1 MTTVMTKKQVVE
13 INHKCSNSWKF
24 DTTFF
29 VFHSVKS
36 LFKKLKVDNTGYFE
50 FRIYYNNQ
58 NQITLNI
65 KRFDYK
71 DNVTVAGETKSIILD
86 KTEVKRRNNSKL
98 LDMTEKL
105 TDEILLKL
113 YV

>member
-36 LFKKLKVDNTGYFE
+36 LFKKLKVDNTGYLRYTFLLLRQE
-50 FRIYYNNQ
+50 VSYKSELQQKNN
-58 NQITLNI
+58 
-65 KRFDYK
+65 
-71 DNVTVAGETKSIILD
+71 
-86 KTEVKRRNNSKL
+86 
-98 LDMTEKL
+98 
-105 TDEILLKL
+105 
-113 YV
+113 